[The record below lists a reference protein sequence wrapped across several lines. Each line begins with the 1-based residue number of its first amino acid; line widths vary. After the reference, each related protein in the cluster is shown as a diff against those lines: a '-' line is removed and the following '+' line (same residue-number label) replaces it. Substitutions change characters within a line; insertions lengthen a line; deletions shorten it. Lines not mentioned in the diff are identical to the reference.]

1 MIAIV
6 TRVEGGKISAIVRR
20 GHRVETLYLRHDDLQ
35 VGDRVE
41 VRRQVNN
48 PYLVRV
54 FPAIAPAV
62 SGN

>member
-6 TRVEGGKISAIVRR
+6 TRAEGGKISAIVRR
-20 GHRVETLYLRHDDLQ
+20 GHRAEVLYLHHSDLQ

-41 VRRQVNN
+41 VRRQANN

-54 FPAIAPAV
+54 YPATV
-62 SGN
+62 SAK